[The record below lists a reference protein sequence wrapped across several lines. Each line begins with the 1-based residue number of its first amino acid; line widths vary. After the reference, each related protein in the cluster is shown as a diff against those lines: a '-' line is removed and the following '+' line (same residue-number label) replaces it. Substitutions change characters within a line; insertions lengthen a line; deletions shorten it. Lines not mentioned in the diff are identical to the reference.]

1 MAELGLPE
9 YFSIGEA
16 VRIIATLFVIFYFN
30 RKQMQS
36 LSVDIE
42 TNVLNDLDDR
52 KLALTQTMVE
62 RPELI
67 KVVSNVKADC
77 SPEVVF
83 SYHILYTFAHAFHM
97 RQRKVLRDNECIL
110 VVFRVY

>member
-9 YFSIGEA
+9 YFSRGEA
-16 VRIIATLFVIFYFN
+16 VGIIARLFVIFYFS
-30 RKQMQS
+30 RKQMQTF
-36 LSVDIE
+36 SVDIE

-52 KLALTQTMVE
+52 KLALIQTMVE

-83 SYHILYTFAHAFHM
+83 SYHILYTFAHASHM
-97 RQRKVLRDNECIL
+97 RRRKVSSDNE
-110 VVFRVY
+110 

>member
-1 MAELGLPE
+1 ML
-9 YFSIGEA
+9 
-16 VRIIATLFVIFYFN
+16 T
-30 RKQMQS
+30 

-62 RPELI
+62 RPKLI
-67 KVVSNVKADC
+67 KVVSNVKTDW

-83 SYHILYTFAHAFHM
+83 SCIISYTHLHM
-97 RQRKVLRDNECIL
+97 LLICAGEK
-110 VVFRVY
+110 Y

>member
-1 MAELGLPE
+1 
-9 YFSIGEA
+9 
-16 VRIIATLFVIFYFN
+16 
-30 RKQMQS
+30 MQTF
-36 LSVDIE
+36 SVDIE

-83 SYHILYTFAHAFHM
+83 SYHILYTFAHASPM
-97 RQRKVLRDNECIL
+97 RRRKVSSDNE
-110 VVFRVY
+110 

>member
-1 MAELGLPE
+1 
-9 YFSIGEA
+9 
-16 VRIIATLFVIFYFN
+16 
-30 RKQMQS
+30 MQTF
-36 LSVDIE
+36 SVDIE

-83 SYHILYTFAHAFHM
+83 SYHILYTFAHASHM
-97 RQRKVLRDNECIL
+97 RRRKVSSDNE
-110 VVFRVY
+110 